1 MDDNFFQQFI
11 PGPTHIAG
19 NKLDLLLCNCPEI
32 IEDVLTSYPR
42 EKRFLSD
49 LYVVKIKIQH
59 KFKHT
64 RDSLAKVPFN
74 LAGSTDIN
82 EHWTNCLYGQT
93 DLNVHNFVSFVTHG
107 RTRQSNSFNLKIPFC
122 NTATFQASYFNRMV
136 KLWNL
141 TSNCA

>member
-32 IEDVLTSYPR
+32 IEDVLTSHPR

-49 LYVVKIKIQH
+49 LCVVKIKIRH
-59 KFKHT
+59 KFKHIRGAKRIVFDCKNGNFDDLT
-64 RDSLAKVPFN
+64 DCLAKVPFN

-82 EHWTNCLYGQT
+82 EHWTNWK
-93 DLNVHNFVSFVTHG
+93 DLFLVSC
-107 RTRQSNSFNLKIPFC
+107 LKII
-122 NTATFQASYFNRMV
+122 SRL
-136 KLWNL
+136 KL
-141 TSNCA
+141 CVI